1 MSKIAPTYDDFIAI
15 YPEFTSIGQPIVEN
29 YLSLASR
36 MIDVGAWGEFYS
48 DAIGLDTAHSLAIK
62 AMGGN
67 KPTGGL
73 QGAIGAISSVSA
85 AGVNTSF
92 ATVTPD
98 AKHKSDIWY
107 MKTAYG
113 LEFLSLRDRVI
124 PMGVMAS

>member
-1 MSKIAPTYDDFIAI
+1 MSKIALTYDEFIAI
-15 YPEFTSIGQPIVEN
+15 YPEFISIGQPIVEN

-36 MIDVGAWGEFYS
+36 RIDVGAWGDFYS
-48 DAIGLDTAHSLAIK
+48 DAVGLDTAHSLAIK
-62 AMGGN
+62 AVGGD

-73 QGAIGAISSVSA
+73 QGAIGAISGVSA
-85 AGVNTSF
+85 AGISTSF

-98 AKHKSDIWY
+98 AKHKSDVWY

-124 PMGVMAS
+124 PLGVMAS

>member
-1 MSKIAPTYDDFIAI
+1 MAKIAPTYDEFIVI
-15 YPEFTSIGQPIVEN
+15 YPEFTSIAESVVEN
-29 YLSLASR
+29 ALTLASR
-36 MIDVGAWGEFYS
+36 MIDVGAWGDFYS

-73 QGAIGAISSVSA
+73 QGAVGAISGVSA
-85 AGVNTSF
+85 AGVSTSF

-124 PMGVMAS
+124 PLGVMAS